1 MFERFTPD
9 ARFAVVDAQRLAL
22 EMGSLEIEPLHLLAE
37 LVRSGDSDT
46 SRLLARLGVSRDDIA
61 GELDR
66 FRRRGGITD
75 TDAEALT
82 ELGIDVEQIVER
94 IEQAHGPGA
103 LAGPGQGRARRGKRS
118 HLPFATAT
126 KKVIEGSIRQAM
138 ENGDKVLGQDHLLL
152 ALAAQQGVAA
162 DLLARHGADYLTL
175 RRAMRERE
183 AG

>member
-9 ARFAVVDAQRLAL
+9 VRFALVDAQRLAT
-22 EMGSLEIEPLHLLAE
+22 EMGSREIEPLHLLAE
-37 LVRSGDSDT
+37 LVRSADSDA
-46 SRLLARLGVSRDDIA
+46 SRLLTRLGVSRDDIA
-61 GELDR
+61 GELER

-103 LAGPGQGRARRGKRS
+103 LAGPGQGRRGKRA
-118 HLPFATAT
+118 HLPFAPTT
-126 KKVIEGSIRQAM
+126 KKLIEGSLRQAV
-138 ENGDKVLGQDHLLL
+138 EIGDKILGQDHLLL

-162 DLLARHGADYLTL
+162 DLLARHGADYPTL
-175 RRAMRERE
+175 RRAMRERK

>member
-9 ARFAVVDAQRLAL
+9 VRFALVDAQRLAT
-22 EMGSLEIEPLHLLAE
+22 EMGSREIEPLHLLAE
-37 LVRSGDSDT
+37 LVRSADSDA
-46 SRLLARLGVSRDDIA
+46 SRLLTRLGVSRDDIA
-61 GELDR
+61 GELER

-94 IEQAHGPGA
+94 VEQTHGPGA
-103 LAGPGQGRARRGKRS
+103 LAGPGQGRRGKRT
-118 HLPFATAT
+118 LPFAPTT
-126 KKVIEGSIRQAM
+126 KRLIEGCLRQAI
-138 ENGDKVLGQDHLLL
+138 EIGDKTLGQDHLLL

-162 DLLARHGADYLTL
+162 DLLARHGADYPTL
-175 RRAMRERE
+175 RRAMRERK